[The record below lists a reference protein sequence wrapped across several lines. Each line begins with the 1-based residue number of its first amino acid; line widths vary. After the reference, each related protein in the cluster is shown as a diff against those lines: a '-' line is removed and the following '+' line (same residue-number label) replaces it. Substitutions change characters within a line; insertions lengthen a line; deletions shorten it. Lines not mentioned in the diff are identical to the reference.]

1 MNKLEVAELKKRFT
15 KNHCTFTKMCGCYVD
30 SEKNRIVDINETFL
44 NLDEEEFHKYL
55 DIAKKTLSGNLGNNL
70 LNLEFPIEQEG
81 NDGIQ
86 HFLMALRESKL
97 KNQELLERFYEL
109 IINTYEQPGN
119 YLILLFH
126 DAYDIIKKTSDN
138 SSLDESE
145 EVYEYLLCAICP
157 VVLSKPGLGYREDE
171 QRIGSRIRDWIVGVP
186 ESGFLFPAFNDR
198 STDIH
203 SLLFY
208 TKDTKEPHTEL
219 MENILACNPKPTATI
234 QRQNFEHILQTGL
247 GAQTN
252 DNEIMYMDIK
262 MGLNDIVT
270 ERIEFFEE
278 DSEDFILDEAQL
290 STLMSDCN
298 IPEEN
303 ADKITAAYS
312 EIFSKDL
319 PAASHL
325 IEQRDIKK
333 IATEKEK
340 RELVKQVAALNRQLD
355 ETLHEEKE
363 MVPALKNN
371 NIILKVRPE
380 KAAEITLEEIN
391 GQRCVVIPLEEN
403 EELILDEDNI

>member
-1 MNKLEVAELKKRFT
+1 MNKLEIAELKKRFT

-30 SEKNRIVDINETFL
+30 SDKNRIVDINETFL

-55 DIAKKTLSGNLGNNL
+55 DIAKKTLSGNIGNNL
-70 LNLEFPIEQEG
+70 LNLEFPIEQEQPE
-81 NDGIQ
+81 GIQ

-97 KNQELLERFYEL
+97 KNPALLDRFYEL
-109 IINTYEQPGN
+109 IIDTYEQPGN

-126 DAYDIIKKTSDN
+126 DAYDVMKKTSDN
-138 SSLDESE
+138 DMLDESE
-145 EVYEYLLCAICP
+145 EVYEYLLCSICP

-208 TKDTKEPHTEL
+208 TKDTKEPHIEL
-219 MENILACNPKPTATI
+219 MENILACNSKPTATI
-234 QRQNFEHILQTGL
+234 QRQNFDHILQTGL
-247 GAQTN
+247 GAQTSE
-252 DNEIMYMDIK
+252 NELLYMDIK
-262 MGLNDIVT
+262 MGLNDMIT
-270 ERIEFFEE
+270 ERVDVFEE
-278 DSEDFILDEAQL
+278 DSEDYIFDETQLD
-290 STLMSDCN
+290 TLMNDCN
-298 IPEEN
+298 VPEEN
-303 ADKITAAYS
+303 ADKIKTAYS
-312 EIFSKDL
+312 NVFSNDL

-333 IATEKEK
+333 LAVEKEK
-340 RELVKQVAALNRQLD
+340 RELVKQVAALNKQID
-355 ETLHEEKE
+355 EVLTEEKE
-363 MVPALKNN
+363 MIPAVKNN

-380 KAAEITLEEIN
+380 KATEITLEEIN

-403 EELILDEDNI
+403 EELILDESK